1 MVDFKVTF
9 YFREAQL
16 QTLKF
21 GLHSKLLDL
30 FFHLLI
36 VIVQLIMLPK
46 CVLREITSD
55 LRVLPL

>member
-16 QTLKF
+16 RTLKF
-21 GLHSKLLDL
+21 GLHCKLLDL

>member
-1 MVDFKVTF
+1 MVDLKVTF

-16 QTLKF
+16 QKF
-21 GLHSKLLDL
+21 GLHCKLLDL
-30 FFHLLI
+30 FSHLLI